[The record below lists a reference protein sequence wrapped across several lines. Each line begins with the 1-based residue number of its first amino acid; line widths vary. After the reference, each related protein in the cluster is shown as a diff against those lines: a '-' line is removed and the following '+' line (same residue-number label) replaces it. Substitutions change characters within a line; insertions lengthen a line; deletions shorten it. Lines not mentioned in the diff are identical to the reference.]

1 MAEVPK
7 SHVLLTEKIKK
18 WIRTILLTADLP
30 NDVREELVKYTSGR
44 RSADDKK
51 RRSIPF
57 DLVKTVHKYLNADQ
71 QGKCNKLNM
80 FHMTDML

>member
-7 SHVLLTEKIKK
+7 SHVLLTEKIKR

-30 NDVREELVKYTSGR
+30 SDLREELVKYTSGR

-57 DLVKTVHKYLNADQ
+57 ELVRTVHKYIKPDQ
-71 QGKCNKLNM
+71 QGKVAIL
-80 FHMTDML
+80 DIG